1 MNCNN
6 IHKKKYSKKL
16 IKNVVVYL
24 SIFILI
30 MSFSFKVNASV
41 NNNYDYLFV
50 SFSEPG
56 LPLPIFNLEDSNGN
70 IHKAYCVDEPV
81 PIYNS
86 HRYSRINLEDSTFF
100 SVEAAEK
107 IRSIVQN
114 SYPFQSL
121 EYMQEKF
128 NMPTLTKLDAITAIE
143 LAIWKFSNNKELIP
157 GIPDE
162 ATALYYKLI
171 DLPAI
176 KRKTEGSNITMKEPK
191 VIYNDE
197 TKQSDLYLEFK
208 ADEKN
213 SDNSNIE
220 LSYDIQG
227 KYDNVADYGI
237 NNDGYKSI
245 KLANIDE
252 GANYN
257 ITVWGSQN
265 IGINAYLYYPEGGR
279 YASQTLVGADS
290 SEINISNTFNI
301 ETVKLKS
308 ITISKTDID
317 DEKIFLKGAEFTIYD
332 SEGQVIKV
340 LTTGD
345 DGKILTK
352 LPPGKYIIEE
362 TKAPDGYTIDNKN
375 YLLEVKDNDNNIEI
389 NFTNK
394 KNEIV
399 DEGADDNIND
409 STNNG
414 SNDNIDKD
422 NPEIDNSENDTEN
435 ESNSGEIQNKLP
447 ETGVEKFSGVI
458 AILLLISGFILVKKK
473 I

>member
-1 MNCNN
+1 MNYNY

-16 IKNVVVYL
+16 IKNIVVYL
-24 SIFILI
+24 SIFVLI
-30 MSFSFKVNASV
+30 MSCGFKVNASA

-50 SFSEPG
+50 NFSEPG
-56 LPLPIFNLEDSNGN
+56 WPLPIFNLEDSNGN
-70 IHKAYCVDEPV
+70 IHKAYCVDERV
-81 PIYNS
+81 PIYNN
-86 HRYSRINLEDSTFF
+86 HKYSKINLEDSTFF

-107 IRSIVQN
+107 IRAILQN

-143 LAIWKFSNNKELIP
+143 FATWKFSNNREIDSE
-157 GIPDE
+157 IPDE
-162 ATALYYKLI
+162 AKELYYKLI
-171 DLPAI
+171 DLPGMEG
-176 KRKTEGSNITMKEPK
+176 KTVGSNITMKAPK

-197 TKQSDLYLEFK
+197 TKQIDLYLEFK

-213 SDNSNIE
+213 SDSSNIE
-220 LSYDIQG
+220 LNYDIEG
-227 KYDNVADYGI
+227 KYDDITDYGI
-237 NNDGYKSI
+237 NNEGYKSI
-245 KLANIDE
+245 KLSNIDE

-257 ITVWGSQN
+257 ITGWGNQN

-279 YASQTLVGADS
+279 YSSQTLVGAES

-301 ETVKLKS
+301 EAAKLKS

-332 SEGQVIKV
+332 SEKKVIKV
-340 LTTGD
+340 VTTSD

-362 TKAPDGYTIDNKN
+362 TKAPYGYTIDNKN

-399 DEGADDNIND
+399 DDGADDNIND

-458 AILLLISGFILVKKK
+458 AILLLLSGFILVKKK

>member
-1 MNCNN
+1 M
-6 IHKKKYSKKL
+6 HLK
-16 IKNVVVYL
+16 
-24 SIFILI
+24 
-30 MSFSFKVNASV
+30 
-41 NNNYDYLFV
+41 
-50 SFSEPG
+50 
-56 LPLPIFNLEDSNGN
+56 
-70 IHKAYCVDEPV
+70 
-81 PIYNS
+81 
-86 HRYSRINLEDSTFF
+86 
-100 SVEAAEK
+100 
-107 IRSIVQN
+107 
-114 SYPFQSL
+114 
-121 EYMQEKF
+121 
-128 NMPTLTKLDAITAIE
+128 
-143 LAIWKFSNNKELIP
+143 
-157 GIPDE
+157 
-162 ATALYYKLI
+162 
-171 DLPAI
+171 
-176 KRKTEGSNITMKEPK
+176 
-191 VIYNDE
+191 
-197 TKQSDLYLEFK
+197 
-208 ADEKN
+208 
-213 SDNSNIE
+213 
-220 LSYDIQG
+220 
-227 KYDNVADYGI
+227 
-237 NNDGYKSI
+237 
-245 KLANIDE
+245 
-252 GANYN
+252 
-257 ITVWGSQN
+257 
-265 IGINAYLYYPEGGR
+265 
-279 YASQTLVGADS
+279 YASQTLVGAES

-340 LTTGD
+340 LTTGY

-375 YLLEVKDNDNNIEI
+375 YLLEVRDNDNNIEI

-399 DEGADDNIND
+399 DDGADDNIND

>member
-1 MNCNN
+1 
-6 IHKKKYSKKL
+6 
-16 IKNVVVYL
+16 
-24 SIFILI
+24 
-30 MSFSFKVNASV
+30 
-41 NNNYDYLFV
+41 
-50 SFSEPG
+50 
-56 LPLPIFNLEDSNGN
+56 
-70 IHKAYCVDEPV
+70 
-81 PIYNS
+81 
-86 HRYSRINLEDSTFF
+86 
-100 SVEAAEK
+100 
-107 IRSIVQN
+107 
-114 SYPFQSL
+114 
-121 EYMQEKF
+121 MQEKF

-279 YASQTLVGADS
+279 YASQTLVGAES